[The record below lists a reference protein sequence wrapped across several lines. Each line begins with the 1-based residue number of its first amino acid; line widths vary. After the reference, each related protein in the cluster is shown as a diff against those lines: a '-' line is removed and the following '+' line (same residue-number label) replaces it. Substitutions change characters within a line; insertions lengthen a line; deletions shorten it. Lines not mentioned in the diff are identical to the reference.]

1 MHNISVD
8 GPFCFVRMDKSCF
21 VRIDKPGLISLQK

>member
-8 GPFCFVRMDKSCF
+8 GLFCFVRMDKSCF